1 MISSILGKNSNKIL
15 EWRDIV
21 GNVVETITALFKN
34 FTDEEPKPHLHVGE
48 VMALWTAYTAFH
60 EAHILYQ
67 TGLNSTSDKDLR
79 DALTAAYN
87 SSKRDTE
94 KIEELLRKEGVPMPT
109 VSSPKPNS
117 NPDSIP
123 EGVRFTERE
132 LANLISVKI
141 VASIAFCAQ
150 SASQAVRSDVGL
162 LFFEIQVHLM
172 EYMSQFKNLM
182 KSRGWLN
189 IPPSYIPQGSPES

>member
-1 MISSILGKNSNKIL
+1 M
-15 EWRDIV
+15 V
-21 GNVVETITALFKN
+21 NVIETITALVKN
-34 FTDEEPKPHLHVGE
+34 FVDEEPKPHLHVGE

-67 TGLNSTSDKDLR
+67 MGLNSTSDQDLQH
-79 DALTAAYN
+79 ALSAAYN
-87 SSKRDTE
+87 SSMQDTK
-94 KIEELLRKEGVPMPT
+94 KIEEFLKKEGVPMPS
-109 VSSPKPNS
+109 VSSPKPSS

-141 VASIAFCAQ
+141 VTSITFCAQ
-150 SASQAVRSDVGL
+150 AASQTVRSDVGL
-162 LFFEIQVHLM
+162 LFFEIQIHLM

-182 KSRGWLN
+182 KGRGWLN
-189 IPPSYIPQGSPES
+189 IPPSYIPPGIPES